1 MPWLRDKLSPTVDK
15 PVEAVD
21 NPATIVDKPVE
32 KKPTS
37 AVLGIYAKQ
46 PLPGQVKTRLCP
58 PLTPAEAAEL
68 YHCALLETVQRMQLG
83 SFELVI
89 CYAGE
94 RQWFADNFADVTL
107 MPQRGAD
114 LGARMADSLK
124 AFLQQGYQ
132 QAVLIGSDS
141 PDLPLALVEQAF
153 VALQR
158 TEVVF
163 APASDGG
170 YVLIGEATHHPQLFA
185 AMPWSTGE
193 VVSDTLQRINLHQI
207 KAEQLPG
214 WEDLDDLHALQR
226 LLHRSP
232 ESTTARYLQQQLA
245 EYF

>member
-1 MPWLRDKLSPTVDK
+1 M
-15 PVEAVD
+15 EAVD

-32 KKPTS
+32 KIPTR
-37 AVLGIYAKQ
+37 AVLGIFAKQ

-83 SFELVI
+83 SFDLVI

-94 RQWFADNFADVTL
+94 RQWFADSFPGVPL
-107 MPQRGAD
+107 VPQRGAD
-114 LGARMADSLK
+114 LGARMAGSLN

-141 PDLPLALVEQAF
+141 PDLPLTLVEQAF

-158 TEVVF
+158 SEVVF

-170 YVLIGEATHHPQLFA
+170 YVLIGEAAHHPQLFA

-193 VVSDTLQRINLHQI
+193 VVSDTLQRINRHQI

-214 WEDLDDLHALQR
+214 WEDLDDLQALQH
-226 LLHRSP
+226 LLQRSP
-232 ESTTARYLQQQLA
+232 GSATARHLRQQLA
-245 EYF
+245 EHI